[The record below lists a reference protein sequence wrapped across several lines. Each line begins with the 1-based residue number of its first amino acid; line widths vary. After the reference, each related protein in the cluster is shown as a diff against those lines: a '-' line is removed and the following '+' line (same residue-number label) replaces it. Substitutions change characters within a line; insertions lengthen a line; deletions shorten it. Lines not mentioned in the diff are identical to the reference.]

1 MVKNQNKKGTKRWLV
16 YDNLSNKTFAF
27 KTKKNAIW
35 YSKSGQF
42 GTSQITGKKFIPGIS
57 EMTSKNWRNVKGI
70 SRKR

>member
-1 MVKNQNKKGTKRWLV
+1 MVKNQNKKGTTRWVL
-16 YDNLSNKTFAF
+16 YNNYSKKTFAF
-27 KTKKNAIW
+27 KTKKDAIW

-42 GTSQITGKKFIPGIS
+42 GYNMVTKKKLIPHIA